1 MKFMNVIKNFKS
13 RQDYVDYRNQMLD
26 EATQFLDD
34 GKMDEY
40 KAKLEDVETLD
51 DEYTQYTE
59 AKANVESMKGAEYIH
74 RQEVLLKCQMYSVMR
89 LMQVL
94 KMELWLLWVILS
106 KKILQTVSNIV
117 LPL

>member
-26 EATQFLDD
+26 EATQLLDD

-59 AKANVESMKGAEYIH
+59 AKEK
-74 RQEVLLKCQMYSVMR
+74 
-89 LMQVL
+89 
-94 KMELWLLWVILS
+94 
-106 KKILQTVSNIV
+106 
-117 LPL
+117 P

>member
-51 DEYTQYTE
+51 D
-59 AKANVESMKGAEYIH
+59 
-74 RQEVLLKCQMYSVMR
+74 
-89 LMQVL
+89 
-94 KMELWLLWVILS
+94 
-106 KKILQTVSNIV
+106 
-117 LPL
+117 

>member
-51 DEYTQYTE
+51 NEYTQYTE
-59 AKANVESMKGAEYIH
+59 AKANVESMKGAVKVPN
-74 RQEVLLKCQMYSVMR
+74 VLSNAVHAGTKDGIVASVGDII
-89 LMQVL
+89 
-94 KMELWLLWVILS
+94 KE
-106 KKILQTVSNIV
+106 ILQQYRISFC
-117 LPL
+117 LL